1 MPIEIYAENLL
12 DCTNRFKARIAIEN
26 QLYLPTSR
34 MLDAMKHQLVV
45 QNNKLK
51 NTNSSAF
58 VYDLK
63 TYMSSNVPF
72 TGKGKGTWGDP
83 APVLHGSLRNELK
96 YYISQ
101 KEEVDKEQADV
112 KNFLLGVLMSA
123 SSRDEILSYLPESIH
138 SALSF
143 LQPHHFYE
151 DNHHDWSPD
160 AKACEKYMTIM
171 KTRLTYNLLEI
182 AA

>member
-26 QLYLPTSR
+26 ELYLPTSK
-34 MLDAMKHQLVV
+34 MLDAMKNQLII

-51 NTNSSAF
+51 NTASSAF

-63 TYMSSNVPF
+63 TYMSTDIAS
-72 TGKGKGTWGDP
+72 KDP

-101 KEEVDKEQADV
+101 KEEVHKEMESV
-112 KNFLLGVLMSA
+112 KNFLLGVMMSA

-151 DNHHDWSPD
+151 YNHHDWTPD